1 MNRLPRTL
9 SSAEEMR
16 VFAGM
21 VVQPFLAAGLAFI
34 GFPLFLL
41 DLEGRT
47 LAGGYPS
54 DPTQAALSVAIGAG
68 LVAGVVTLIGVL
80 PTAVWLMKRRQL
92 TLKETLMFGLGFG
105 NLPYVLLAAAAG
117 GKTYGP
123 VGLLRGLAFASLLG
137 LSGAALF
144 WIITLRPRTS
154 RDDAA
159 AG

>member
-16 VFAGM
+16 VLAGL

-34 GFPLFLL
+34 AFPVFLL
-41 DLEGRT
+41 DSEGRT

-54 DPTQAALSVAIGAG
+54 DPTASALSVALGAG
-68 LVAGVVTLIGVL
+68 VVAGVVTLIGVL
-80 PTAVWLMKRRQL
+80 PIAVWMMKRHQL
-92 TLKETLMFGLGFG
+92 TLKETLVFGLGFG

-117 GKTYGP
+117 GTYGP
-123 VGLLRGLAFASLLG
+123 AGLLRGLAFASLLG

-144 WIITLRPRTS
+144 WIITLRPRKS
-154 RDDAA
+154 RPDAA